1 MLPRSRVHRAR
12 RRLGGDR
19 GSVTVEAA
27 LALATLVIVCA
38 GMVGAI
44 ATLAAQVAA
53 VDAAGA
59 AARSHAIG
67 VTYAP
72 PRGQVQVE
80 TADGLVTATATV
92 PAVFGT
98 MNATA
103 VFPVETPEVGQ

>member
-1 MLPRSRVHRAR
+1 MTIRQ
-12 RRLGGDR
+12 RLKQVNDER

-27 LALATLVIVCA
+27 LSLASLVIVCA

-67 VTYAP
+67 VTYSP
-72 PRGQVQVE
+72 PRGQVQV
-80 TADGLVTATATV
+80 TTSNGLVTATAAV

-98 MNATA
+98 MQATA
-103 VFPVETPEVGQ
+103 VFPVETPAVAP